1 MESLTDAWE
10 WSANDVILHSL
21 PLHHIHGLVNG
32 LMCAHYNGACV
43 DAHTHFNARSVRP
56 FLSSHCNIQLMNA
69 HPVQRPLGSPL
80 PRSLP
85 RSMQLQHAN
94 STTRATLVGKRICGR
109 CRLEVH
115 VSDLSPA
122 NPHLLV
128 FSQGVNQAPT
138 ACYYDGI
145 LPSATSNACCT
156 QLACTSRLLDSK
168 VLQIHLRASDSFG
181 TPHRMCINAHRR
193 FCATSERNVGLDDA
207 HGFIHMLCM
216 QVS

>member
-10 WSANDVILHSL
+10 WSANDVVLHSL

-56 FLSSHCNIQLMNA
+56 FLSSHCNMQLMNA

-94 STTRATLVGKRICGR
+94 TLQHEQHWLASASAGDVVWKCM
-109 CRLEVH
+109 
-115 VSDLSPA
+115 
-122 NPHLLV
+122 
-128 FSQGVNQAPT
+128 
-138 ACYYDGI
+138 
-145 LPSATSNACCT
+145 SATCHLQTRVCLCFHKVST
-156 QLACTSRLLDSK
+156 RRRRVLLSRHSTK
-168 VLQIHLRASDSFG
+168 CNKQ
-181 TPHRMCINAHRR
+181 C
-193 FCATSERNVGLDDA
+193 
-207 HGFIHMLCM
+207 MLHTTG
-216 QVS
+216 VH